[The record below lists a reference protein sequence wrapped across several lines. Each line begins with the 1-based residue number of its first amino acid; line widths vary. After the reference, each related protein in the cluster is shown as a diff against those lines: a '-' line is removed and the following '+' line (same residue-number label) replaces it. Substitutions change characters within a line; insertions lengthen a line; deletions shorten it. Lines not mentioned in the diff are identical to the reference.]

1 MEVIGEAALNDR
13 IKHALSQQY
22 GPSAHPDIIV
32 IQTAG
37 WLNKN
42 RDLKKDPIT
51 DTEKAMLKR
60 VTSDKG
66 SYCYYYYYGLWR
78 FFILFGKAFAET
90 MLELLKK

>member
-1 MEVIGEAALNDR
+1 MEVIGEAAISDR
-13 IKHALSQQY
+13 IKRALAQQY

-42 RDLKKDPIT
+42 RDLKKEPIT

-60 VTSDKG
+60 VTSDRG
-66 SYCYYYYYGLWR
+66 SYCYYYGLWR
-78 FFILFGKAFAET
+78 FFILLGKAFAET
-90 MLELLKK
+90 MLELLNK